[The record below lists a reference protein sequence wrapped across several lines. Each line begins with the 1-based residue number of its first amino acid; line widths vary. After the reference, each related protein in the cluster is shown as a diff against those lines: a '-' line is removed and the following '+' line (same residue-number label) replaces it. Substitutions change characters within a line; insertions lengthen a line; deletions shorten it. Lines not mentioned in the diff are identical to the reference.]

1 MSTSI
6 IVTGSAGALGSGV
19 VRHLVQR
26 GHRVAGLDNPR
37 AEHRQ
42 AALRAELGEAFL
54 GILADVT
61 TAAGWD
67 HAIDQAASQLGEV
80 AGAVLTVGGWAGGAP
95 LVREAEST
103 FERMMSANLA
113 SVHAALRALLPGM
126 TARGR
131 GSVVV
136 VGSRSGVRPWTAAGS
151 ASYAGSKAA
160 ALALAEAAAA
170 EVLDTGV
177 RVNTV
182 LPSVIDTPANRA
194 AMPGEDASRWVTPE
208 AIAKVI
214 TFLLSDDSAPISG
227 AAIPVYGRA

>member
-6 IVTGSAGALGSGV
+6 IVTGSAGGLGSGV

-67 HAIDQAASQLGEV
+67 HALDQAASQLGEV

-103 FERMMSANLA
+103 FERMMSANLV

-126 TARGR
+126 TARRR

-136 VGSRSGVRPWTAAGS
+136 VGSRSGVMPWTAAGS
-151 ASYAGSKAA
+151 ASYAGSKAG
-160 ALALAEAAAA
+160 ALAIAQAAAA

-208 AIAKVI
+208 AIARVI
-214 TFLLSDDSAPISG
+214 AFLLSDDSAPISG
-227 AAIPVYGRA
+227 AAIPVYGQA